1 MLHVFD
7 QNLPFN
13 CTSSL
18 FAGEG
23 ILQMVKTKTSGK
35 VEAEKSLAER
45 CRIALEKNYG
55 MPVPVPKSFG
65 RKESR
70 FWETG
75 GKLYVKK

>member
-1 MLHVFD
+1 
-7 QNLPFN
+7 
-13 CTSSL
+13 
-18 FAGEG
+18 
-23 ILQMVKTKTSGK
+23 MVKVKTSRK
-35 VEAEKSLAER
+35 VEEEKTLAER

-65 RKESR
+65 KKESK

>member
-1 MLHVFD
+1 
-7 QNLPFN
+7 
-13 CTSSL
+13 
-18 FAGEG
+18 
-23 ILQMVKTKTSGK
+23 MVETKTSGK
-35 VEAEKSLAER
+35 VAEEKTLAER

-75 GKLYVKK
+75 AKLYVKK